1 MSTITLAKRIARV
14 QPSATLAVAA
24 RAAELKAA
32 GKDIISLSTGEP
44 DFDTPESIKQAA
56 ITAMQ
61 AGHTKYT
68 AVDGIAELKQAIIH
82 KFQRDNQLT
91 YAANQILVSS
101 GAKHSLY
108 NLMQALLD
116 AGDEV
121 IIPAPYWVSYPD
133 MVKLADATPVT
144 VTSTIAQDF
153 KITPQQLAQ
162 AITPRTKLF
171 ILNSPSNPT
180 GKIYSRAELAALA
193 DVLLQHPQVIT
204 VTDDIYENI
213 MWTQEPF
220 SNLAM
225 VCPELYDRIIVVN
238 GVSKL
243 YAMTGW
249 RIGYAAG
256 AANVI
261 AGMKK
266 MQSQSTSCPTS
277 IAQYA
282 AAAAIGGDQSLTQ
295 PMIEAFHQRHDYVYQ
310 RLSALTTINVTP
322 ADGTFY
328 IFPDCQSLIA
338 QKGLADDVALAEA
351 LLNECGIAVV
361 PGTAFGSPN
370 CIRLSFATS
379 MTLLQTALDR
389 LSEFATS

>member
-1 MSTITLAKRIARV
+1 MTLSSRLVRV
-14 QPSATLAVAA
+14 KPSATLAVAA
-24 RAAELKAA
+24 RAAELRAA

-44 DFDTPESIKQAA
+44 DFDTPEPIKQAA
-56 ITAMQ
+56 VDAIE

-68 AVDGIAELKQAIIH
+68 AVDGIAPLKQAIIH
-82 KFQRDNQLT
+82 KFERDNQLT
-91 YAANQILVSS
+91 YDARQILVSS

-116 AGDEV
+116 EGDEV

-133 MVKLADATPVT
+133 MVKLAQATPVI
-144 VTSTIAQDF
+144 VAGSIDQDF

-162 AITPRTKLF
+162 AITPRTKLL

-193 DVLLQHPQVIT
+193 EVLLEYPQVAV

-213 MWTQEPF
+213 MWTEENF
-220 SNLAM
+220 SNIVMA
-225 VCPELYDRIIVVN
+225 CPDLYERTVVVN

-256 AANVI
+256 SAELI

-266 MQSQSTSCPTS
+266 VQSQSTSCPTS

-282 AAAAIGGDQSLTQ
+282 AATAIGGDQSATL
-295 PMIEAFHQRHDYVYQ
+295 PMIEAFHERHDYVYQ
-310 RLSALTTINVTP
+310 RLSSLAAMKVTP

-328 IFPDCQSLIA
+328 IFPDCSQVIA

-351 LLNECGIAVV
+351 LLNDTGVAVV
-361 PGTAFGSPN
+361 PGTAFGSPG
-370 CIRLSFATS
+370 CIRMSFATS

-389 LSEFATS
+389 FSEFVG